1 MSPNLADSQLSP
13 AWLVQLVGLWVGA
26 KAGNF
31 VGEVGLRIGKPPKLP
46 RRAKGVDATAPY
58 GVGKFVYTPENVH
71 VEPKNAGLVQIIFL
85 FQLGDFGKVP
95 AANFS
100 GCIFEHFRKLAFWIP
115 LKPVPLAGEH

>member
-46 RRAKGVDATAPY
+46 RCAKGVDATAPY

-85 FQLGDFGKVP
+85 FNWVILERYQRR
-95 AANFS
+95 NFP
-100 GCIFEHFRKLAFWIP
+100 GCIYEHFRKLAF
-115 LKPVPLAGEH
+115 